1 VEGVDEVL
9 DRLVVDVDDEMI
21 LFVQVRSALNDE
33 LVAEIRR
40 RVRES
45 CSPRHVPDR
54 VVQIPEVPRT
64 LSNKKLEVPVK
75 KILLGA
81 APESAASRDSLANPE
96 ALDWV
101 ADFSVRAS

>member
-1 VEGVDEVL
+1 VL
-9 DRLVVDVDDEMI
+9 DSLVVDVDDEMI
-21 LFVQVRSALNDE
+21 LFVVMRESLTDE

-40 RVRES
+40 RLREN

-54 VVQIPEVPRT
+54 IVQIPEVPRT

-81 APESAASRDSLANPE
+81 APESAASRDSLANPD
-96 ALDWV
+96 ALDWI
-101 ADFSVRAS
+101 ADFRVRAS